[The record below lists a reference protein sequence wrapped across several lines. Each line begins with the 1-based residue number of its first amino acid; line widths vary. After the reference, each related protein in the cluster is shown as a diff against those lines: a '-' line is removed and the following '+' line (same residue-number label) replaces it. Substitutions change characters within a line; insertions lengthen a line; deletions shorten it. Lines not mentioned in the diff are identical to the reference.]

1 MRPVVTVLMAVF
13 DTPRAMLAQ
22 AVDSILRQ
30 TYRDFEFLILD
41 DGSSDLDTRASLRC
55 LSDRRVRV
63 LWEPHRGLTATLN
76 RGLERAEGRLIARQ
90 DADDWS
96 DPGRLARQV
105 PLLETR
111 REIALCGT
119 DAWTHQSD
127 GRPLWPTRL
136 PRDAAEVRR
145 AFRTGNPFIHG
156 SVLFRRAEA
165 LAAGGYREEFRC
177 SQDYDFFW
185 RLADRWSAVNL
196 PEPLYHYR
204 YNGGAVSAQKA
215 LEQAAAHLAAGQLAN
230 ARKHG
235 QPECVELAL
244 SAARHQVATGRGCLR
259 AELKQADHRL
269 LAGDYREAGRAYGSV
284 LRRHPLSPLAWGKL
298 ARWGLFRA
306 FPPARELAFRH

>member
-1 MRPVVTVLMAVF
+1 MAVF
-13 DTPRAMLAQ
+13 DTPRTMLAQ

-41 DGSSDLDTRASLRC
+41 DGSSDLATRASLRC
-55 LSDRRVRV
+55 VADPRVRV

-105 PLLETR
+105 PVLER
-111 REIALCGT
+111 CREIALCGT
-119 DAWTHQSD
+119 DAWTHQCD
-127 GRPLWPTRL
+127 GQPLWPTHL
-136 PRDAAEVRR
+136 PSDAAQVRR
-145 AFRTGNPFIHG
+145 AFPTGNPFVHG
-156 SVLFRRAEA
+156 AVLFRRAEA
-165 LAAGGYREEFRC
+165 LAAGGYREEFHC

-204 YNGGAVSAQKA
+204 YNGGAISAKRA
-215 LEQAAAHLAAGQLAN
+215 IEQAAAHLAAGQLAE

-235 QPECVELAL
+235 RPECVALAL
-244 SAARHQVATGRGCLR
+244 DDARRAVAAGRGRVR

-269 LAGDYREAGRAYGSV
+269 LAGDYQEAGRAYGRV
-284 LRRHPLSPLAWGKL
+284 LRSNPLSPLAWGKL

-306 FPPARELAFRH
+306 IPPARELAFRH